1 VEICMLDAADANT
14 VDERPPTEAKAS

>member
-14 VDERPPTEAKAS
+14 VDERPPTEAKAA